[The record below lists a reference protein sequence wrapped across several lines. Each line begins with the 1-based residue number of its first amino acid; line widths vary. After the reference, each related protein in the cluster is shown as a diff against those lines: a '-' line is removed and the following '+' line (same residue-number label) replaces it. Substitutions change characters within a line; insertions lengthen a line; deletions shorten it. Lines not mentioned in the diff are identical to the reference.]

1 MPGLIALTH
10 RQDSIVTDAKLG
22 MPTTNGSFAF
32 QDAKATRSAHAVDS
46 LVEAGMIILGKANL
60 TEASGMKSPDML
72 PGWSVAGGQT
82 QSPYVAKSNI
92 PGEPII
98 GNSRPGGSSA
108 GSAVAV
114 AAGFAPLSLGTEAV
128 GSVITPGNRAALY
141 ALKIAPDGEVSGDGV
156 FGISTTF
163 DGIGP
168 LATTSAD
175 LAALT
180 AVLFNR
186 RLSAEISA
194 VSTLSVGF
202 LDPKK
207 WTLPKGA
214 CNFSAGDEEQMVS
227 QLFKGRMGLTQSNRW
242 RITKKLY
249 NGRRRP

>member
-1 MPGLIALTH
+1 
-10 RQDSIVTDAKLG
+10 V
-22 MPTTNGSFAF
+22 
-32 QDAKATRSAHAVDS
+32 VDR
-46 LVEAGMIILGKANL
+46 LVKAGMIILGKANL

-72 PGWSVAGGQT
+72 PGWSVTGGQT
-82 QSPYVAKSNI
+82 QSPYVAESNI

-141 ALKIAPDGEVSGDGV
+141 ALKVAPGGEVSGDGV

-168 LATTSAD
+168 IATTSAD

-180 AVLFNR
+180 AVLFGRQLNTK
-186 RLSAEISA
+186 LSDASN
-194 VSTLSVGF
+194 LSVGF
-202 LDPKK
+202 VDPKK
-207 WTLPKGA
+207 WKLPEGA
-214 CNFSAGDEEQMVS
+214 CNSSASDEEQMVS
-227 QLFKGRMGLTQSNRW
+227 HLLEQ
-242 RITKKLY
+242 
-249 NGRRRP
+249 